1 MSSKEKWTSENVPD
15 QSGRVAV
22 VTGSSSGLGYENA
35 RVLAN
40 KNAKVIVAVRNQQK
54 GDKAV
59 ENIKAQ
65 NSNADVS
72 VMILDLANLQ
82 SVKDF
87 VAEFRKKYDRLD
99 LLINNAGVMM
109 PPYGKTADGFEL
121 QFGTNH
127 IGHFVLTAQLID
139 LIEKTS
145 GSRIVNVSSMAHN
158 YGDLDFDDL
167 TWEKRSYNK
176 MKSYGDSKI
185 ANLYFTYELQRK
197 LDAAGYKTIATASHP
212 GWTATDLQRHAG
224 LFSFLNF
231 FFAMKVEQGALP
243 TLRAAI
249 DENVKGGDYYGPD
262 GWKEWRGD
270 PVKVDSNQPSKDK
283 SIAQRLWAK
292 TVELA
297 GIDFKF

>member
-1 MSSKEKWTSENVPD
+1 
-15 QSGRVAV
+15 
-22 VTGSSSGLGYENA
+22 
-35 RVLAN
+35 
-40 KNAKVIVAVRNQQK
+40 
-54 GDKAV
+54 
-59 ENIKAQ
+59 
-65 NSNADVS
+65 
-72 VMILDLANLQ
+72 
-82 SVKDF
+82 
-87 VAEFRKKYDRLD
+87 
-99 LLINNAGVMM
+99 MM
-109 PPYGKTADGFEL
+109 PPYSKTADGFEL

-139 LIEKTS
+139 LIEKTPS
-145 GSRIVNVSSMAHN
+145 GRIVNVSSMAHN
-158 YGDLDFDDL
+158 NGALDFEDL

-197 LDAAGYKTIATASHP
+197 LDAAGYKTIASASHP

-249 DENVKGGDYYGPD
+249 DENAKGGDYYGPD
-262 GWKEWRGD
+262 GWKELRGD
-270 PVKVDSNQPSKDK
+270 PVKVDSNSLSKDDNIAKKLWHK
-283 SIAQRLWAK
+283 S
-292 TVELA
+292 VELS